1 MMESQI
7 HKIHQQLMAK
17 EFTCTKLVQDRLD
30 LLKSNTYNSVNS
42 LLDKIALELATKV
55 DAKIESG
62 QEIGLLEG
70 IPFGIKDVYM
80 LQGTYTTASSDL
92 LKNYKSA
99 YTATAIQKLLDA
111 GAIPLVKENCDSFGH
126 GSSSENTIFGAVK
139 NAINSDLVSGGSSG
153 GSAVNVAKDYTVF
166 SIGGDTGGSIR
177 QPAGY
182 NNVFGLKPTYG
193 RISRFGIMAYA
204 SSTDCV
210 GPIAKSIEDI
220 RIVLN
225 VMSGKDIKDQTTY
238 QSEKISKETILNTDE
253 IKTIGYFKNFIESDA
268 IDSQIK
274 ADFLASMEKIKGK
287 GIEVK
292 ELDFFESDTLVSTY
306 YTLAMAETASN
317 LSRLDGT
324 NYGSR
329 IEGDNLK
336 DTYSITR
343 SENFSEESKRRIV
356 GGNQVLSQGF
366 SDEIYLKG
374 LNLRDQISD
383 NFEKDFKEV
392 DIILS
397 PVTPNTP
404 PKIGDSLNDPLAMY
418 LSDAYTVGFSLGQL
432 PTLTIPKGTATGLQI
447 SASKNNDA
455 LVLQFANFLNDL
467 I

>member
-1 MMESQI
+1 MDSQI
-7 HKIHQQLMAK
+7 KKIHQQLVSK
-17 EFTCTKLVQDRLD
+17 QITCTALVQEKLD
-30 LLKSNTYNSVNS
+30 LLKQNTYNSVNS
-42 LLDKIALELATKV
+42 LLDTLALDLAAKV
-55 DAKIESG
+55 DAKIEKG
-62 QEIGLLEG
+62 ETIGLLEG

-80 LQGTYTTASSDL
+80 LQGTYTTASSEL
-92 LKNYKSA
+92 LRNYKSP

-139 NAINSDLVSGGSSG
+139 NAIDPTLVAGGSSG
-153 GSAVNVAKDYTVF
+153 GSAVNVAKEYTAF

-182 NNVFGLKPTYG
+182 NHIYGFKPTYG
-193 RISRFGIMAYA
+193 RISRFGLMAYA

-210 GPIAKSIEDI
+210 GPLAKSLEDI

-225 VMSGKDIKDQTTY
+225 VMSGKDPKDQTSIASTAI
-238 QSEKISKETILNTDE
+238 SEGAIVTSVV
-253 IKTIGYFKNFIESDA
+253 KTIGYFKNFIESDA

-274 ADFLASMEKIKGK
+274 ADFLATIEKLKAK
-287 GIEVK
+287 GITVAA
-292 ELDFFESDTLVSTY
+292 LDFFKSDILVSTY

-324 NYGSR
+324 NYGNR
-329 IEGDNLK
+329 IEADNLIE
-336 DTYSITR
+336 TYAVTR
-343 SENFSEESKRRIV
+343 SENFSEETKRRIV

-374 LNLRDQISD
+374 LALRDQISE
-383 NFEKDFKEV
+383 NFSKDFAAV

-404 PKIGDSLNDPLAMY
+404 PKIGDSLKDPLAMY

-432 PTLTIPKGTATGLQI
+432 PTLTVPQGTSTGLQI
-447 SASKNNDA
+447 TAAKNNDE
-455 LVLQFANFLNDL
+455 LVLQFANFLKDTL
-467 I
+467 

>member
-1 MMESQI
+1 MDSQI
-7 HKIHQQLMAK
+7 RKIHQQLVNKDM
-17 EFTCTKLVQDRLD
+17 TCTQLVQEKLEALKQNTHNTVNA
-30 LLKSNTYNSVNS
+30 LLSDT
-42 LLDKIALELATKV
+42 ALALAAKV
-55 DAKIESG
+55 DAKIANGEP
-62 QEIGLLEG
+62 IGLLEG

-80 LQGTYTTASSDL
+80 VQGTYTTASSNL

-139 NAINSDLVSGGSSG
+139 NAKNPELVGGGSSG

-182 NNVFGLKPTYG
+182 NGVYGLKPTYG
-193 RISRFGIMAYA
+193 RVSRYGLMAYA

-210 GPIAKSIEDI
+210 GPIAKSIEDV

-225 VMSGKDIKDQTTY
+225 VISGKDIKDQTTY
-238 QSEKISKETILNTDE
+238 TSEAISEDSILNSDG
-253 IKTIGYFKNFIESDA
+253 IKTVGYFKNFIENDA
-268 IDSQIK
+268 IDAEIK
-274 ADFLASMEKIKGK
+274 TDFLNTIEKIKAK

-292 ELDFFESDTLVSTY
+292 ALDFFDSNTLVSTY

-324 NYGSR
+324 NYGNR
-329 IEGDNLK
+329 IEAENLK
-336 DTYSITR
+336 ETYAVTR
-343 SENFSEESKRRIV
+343 SENFSEETKRRIV

-374 LNLRDQISD
+374 LNLRDEIAA
-383 NFEKDFKEV
+383 NFEHDFNEV
-392 DIILS
+392 DVVIS

-404 PKIGDSLNDPLAMY
+404 PKIGDSLKDPLAMY

-432 PTLTIPKGTATGLQI
+432 PTITIPQGTATGLQI
-447 SASKNNDA
+447 TAAKHNDE
-455 LVLQFANFLNDL
+455 LVLKFANFLKDT

>member
-1 MMESQI
+1 MESQI
-7 HKIHQQLMAK
+7 YKIHQQLINK
-17 EFTCTKLVQDRLD
+17 EISCTALVQEKLD
-30 LLKSNTYNSVNS
+30 LLQQNTFNTVNS
-42 LLDKIALELATKV
+42 LLEETAIELAKKV
-55 DAKIESG
+55 DAKIANG

-80 LQGTYTTASSDL
+80 VQGTYTTASSDL

-139 NAINSDLVSGGSSG
+139 NAVNPALVGGGSSG
-153 GSAVNVAKDYTVF
+153 GSAVNVAKDYTIF

-182 NNVFGLKPTYG
+182 NKVYGLKPTYG
-193 RISRFGIMAYA
+193 RISRYGLMAYA

-225 VMSGKDIKDQTTY
+225 VMSGKDVKDQTTY
-238 QSEKISKETILNTDE
+238 KSDKIKKDLNTSN
-253 IKTIGYFKNFIESDA
+253 IKTVGYFKNFIESKA
-268 IDSQIK
+268 ISKEIK
-274 ADFLASMEKIKGK
+274 ADFLATIDKIKAK
-287 GIEVK
+287 GIAVK
-292 ELDFFESDTLVSTY
+292 ELEFFDSDILVSTY

-324 NYGSR
+324 NYGAR
-329 IEGDNLK
+329 IEGDTLK

-343 SENFSEESKRRIV
+343 SEKFSEETKRRVV

-366 SDEIYLKG
+366 SDEIYLKAQDVR
-374 LNLRDQISD
+374 NQISARFT
-383 NFEKDFKEV
+383 NDFKEV

-397 PVTPNTP
+397 PVTPQNP
-404 PKIGDSLNDPLAMY
+404 PKIGDSLKDPLAMY
-418 LSDAYTVGFSLGQL
+418 LSDAYTVGFSLAEL
-432 PTLTIPKGTATGLQI
+432 PTLTLPKGTNTGLQLT
-447 SASKNNDA
+447 ANKKNDA
-455 LVLQFANFLNDL
+455 HVLQFANLLNDIL
-467 I
+467 

>member
-1 MMESQI
+1 MDSQI
-7 HKIHQQLMAK
+7 KKIHQQLVSK
-17 EFTCTKLVQDRLD
+17 QITCTALVQERLD
-30 LLKSNTYNSVNS
+30 LLKQNTYNSVNS
-42 LLDKIALELATKV
+42 LLDTLALELAAKV
-55 DAKIESG
+55 DAKIEKG
-62 QEIGLLEG
+62 ETIGLLEG

-80 LQGTYTTASSDL
+80 VQGTYTTASSEL
-92 LKNYKSA
+92 LKNYKSP

-139 NAINSDLVSGGSSG
+139 NAIDPTLVAGGSSG
-153 GSAVNVAKDYTVF
+153 GSAVNVAKEYTVF
-166 SIGGDTGGSIR
+166 SIGGDTGGSVR

-182 NNVFGLKPTYG
+182 NHIYGLKPTYG
-193 RISRFGIMAYA
+193 RISRYGLMAYA

-210 GPIAKSIEDI
+210 GPLARSVEDI

-225 VMSGKDIKDQTTY
+225 VMSGKDPKDQTSITSNEI
-238 QSEKISKETILNTDE
+238 SEEAIATSAV
-253 IKTIGYFKNFIESDA
+253 KTIGYFKNFIESDA
-268 IDSQIK
+268 IDAQIK
-274 ADFLASMEKIKGK
+274 SDFLASIEKIKAK

-292 ELDFFESDTLVSTY
+292 ELDFFKSDILVSTY

-324 NYGSR
+324 NYGNR
-329 IEGDNLK
+329 IEAENLIE
-336 DTYSITR
+336 TYAVTR
-343 SENFSEESKRRIV
+343 SENFSEETKRRIV

-374 LNLRDQISD
+374 LALRDQISE
-383 NFEKDFKEV
+383 NFSKDFEEV

-404 PKIGDSLNDPLAMY
+404 PKVGDSLKDPLAMY

-432 PTLTIPKGTATGLQI
+432 PTLTVPQGTSTGLQI
-447 SASKNNDA
+447 SAAKNNDE
-455 LVLQFANFLNDL
+455 LVLKFANFLKDT

>member
-1 MMESQI
+1 VN
-7 HKIHQQLMAK
+7 AV
-17 EFTCTKLVQDRLD
+17 LVTL
-30 LLKSNTYNSVNS
+30 
-42 LLDKIALELATKV
+42 ALELAAKV
-55 DAKIESG
+55 DAKIANGET
-62 QEIGLLEG
+62 IGLLEG

-80 LQGTYTTASSDL
+80 VQGTYTTASSEL
-92 LKNYKSA
+92 LKNYKSP

-139 NAINSDLVSGGSSG
+139 NAIDPSLVAGGSSG
-153 GSAVNVAKDYTVF
+153 GSAVNVAKEYTVF

-182 NNVFGLKPTYG
+182 NHIYGFKPTYG
-193 RISRFGIMAYA
+193 RISRFGLMAYA

-210 GPIAKSIEDI
+210 GPLAKSIEDI

-225 VMSGKDIKDQTTY
+225 VMSGKDPKDQTSITSNEI
-238 QSEKISKETILNTDE
+238 SEEAIATSTV
-253 IKTIGYFKNFIESDA
+253 KTIGYFKNFIESDA
-268 IDSQIK
+268 IDAQIK
-274 ADFLASMEKIKGK
+274 SDFLASVEKIKAK

-292 ELDFFESDTLVSTY
+292 ELDFFKSDILVSTY

-324 NYGSR
+324 NYGNR
-329 IEGDNLK
+329 IEAENLIE
-336 DTYSITR
+336 TYAVTR
-343 SENFSEESKRRIV
+343 SENFSEETKRRIV

-374 LNLRDQISD
+374 LALRDQISE
-383 NFEKDFKEV
+383 NFSKDFEEV

-397 PVTPNTP
+397 PVTPSTP
-404 PKIGDSLNDPLAMY
+404 PKIGDSLKDPLAMY

-432 PTLTIPKGTATGLQI
+432 PTLTVPQGTSTGLQI
-447 SASKNNDA
+447 TAAKNNDE
-455 LVLQFANFLNDL
+455 LVLKFANFLKDT